1 MEEKFC
7 NLHGPYPANLPACPY
22 CQGKSIPQ
30 SPQLSMMDDAA
41 PTAMPGGMGSR
52 MGRGV
57 SPEDQPTDAGFGMA
71 GGGVVDQTDFAVHRG
86 GIHDDEST
94 QLGAVHVDAVTEIE
108 DIGVG
113 LLGILWVKNG
123 RRRGQIF
130 PIQEGTIIGRTQGT
144 ILLDDPKV
152 SQMHAKFTVEDDQF
166 VIWDFGSSN
175 GTYVG
180 GERIRAATPLKE
192 NDEIK
197 IGDTVFVLKLLSDLE
212 EYPRSKSR
220 RKSPPRR

>member
-22 CQGKSIPQ
+22 CQGERIPQ
-30 SPQLSMMDDAA
+30 PPQFPMMDDSA
-41 PTAMPGGMGSR
+41 PTNMGMAMGGVMGGMLA
-52 MGRGV
+52 
-57 SPEDQPTDAGFGMA
+57 EDQPTDPGFPAMGRYDS
-71 GGGVVDQTDFAVHRG
+71 GRTDFAVQRG
-86 GIHDDEST
+86 GILDEEST
-94 QLGAVHVDAVTEIE
+94 QLGAVQVDAVTEVE
-108 DIGVG
+108 DIAVG
-113 LLGILWVKNG
+113 LMGILWVKNG

-130 PIQEGTIIGRTQGT
+130 TIHEGSVIGRTQGT

-175 GTYVG
+175 GTYVN
-180 GERIRAATPLKE
+180 GERIRAATPLRE

-197 IGDTVFVLKLLSDLE
+197 IGDTIFTLKVLSDLQ
-212 EYPRSKSR
+212 EYPTARTR
-220 RKSPPRR
+220 RKPTSKR

>member
-7 NLHGPYPANLPACPY
+7 NLHGPYPASLPACPY
-22 CQGKSIPQ
+22 CQGQAIPQ
-30 SPQLSMMDDAA
+30 QPQLSAMDDAA
-41 PTAMPGGMGSR
+41 PTDMRAAMGGVMG
-52 MGRGV
+52 GF
-57 SPEDQPTDAGFGMA
+57 SPEDQPTDPGFRP
-71 GGGVVDQTDFAVHRG
+71 GGGYASDRTDFAVQRG
-86 GIHDDEST
+86 GILNDEST
-94 QLGAVHVDAVTEIE
+94 QLGAAHVDAVTEIE
-108 DIGVG
+108 DVGVG

-130 PIQEGTIIGRTQGT
+130 PIQEGSIIGRTQGT

-152 SQMHAKFTVEDDQF
+152 SQMHAKFTIEDDQF

-197 IGDTVFVLKLLSDLE
+197 IGDTVFVLKILSDLD
-212 EYPRSKSR
+212 EYPRSRTR
-220 RKSPPRR
+220 RKPATKR